1 MVRHFRPLMKAL
13 PSLLLS
19 AVLSSTVVAQTAAPA
34 TSAVSDEDTAKI
46 LAEITKVQR
55 DFAKTKKDLT
65 LSALERLK
73 TAAATDAA
81 AQEFYLAAYKVV
93 NIDRKPAAADDRA
106 GDDWQKR
113 AVDSLGEGPV
123 ATTLRMELQLLAMML
138 DAPNA
143 KSEEALVASLRA
155 YMQAV
160 AAFLPTAGASLEPEP
175 VHKPVATVAKKG
187 KRDDDP
193 RAAEKAEREL
203 LRKKGNLV
211 RHLRQKVLGSVFA
224 QAYNLGSY
232 MDAPEKWPQSPV
244 DFAAAYQQVI
254 LPWYRANKKAELPAV
269 WDEYLKAETLLEKL
283 SVSEDDFAEWGTRE
297 FKQLSWSKWLDLL
310 SNGVTA
316 AAATQELVKIVRE
329 NPSHPALKT
338 WIADLA
344 RVAEQMGGLKFDDV
358 TAPPGSTTK

>member
-1 MVRHFRPLMKAL
+1 MKAL
-13 PSLLLS
+13 PSLLLL
-19 AVLSSTVVAQTAAPA
+19 AFLCSTASAQTAAPA
-34 TSAVSDEDTAKI
+34 SPPVGDEETAKI

-65 LSALERLK
+65 ASALERIK
-73 TAAATDAA
+73 SAAATDAA
-81 AQEFYLAAYKVV
+81 AQEFFLAAYKVV
-93 NIDRKPAAADDRA
+93 NIDRKPASSKADQDERA
-106 GDDWQKR
+106 GGDWQKR

-123 ATTLRMELQLLAMML
+123 STTLRMQLQLLAMML

-143 KSEEALVASLRA
+143 KDADSLVASLRA

-175 VHKPVATVAKKG
+175 VHKPVAVVAKKN

-193 RAAEKAEREL
+193 RAEEKAEREL
-203 LRKKGNLV
+203 QRKKGSLV

-224 QAYNLGSY
+224 EAYNLGSY

-244 DFAAAYQQVI
+244 DFSAAYQQVI
-254 LPWYRANKKAELPAV
+254 LPWYRANKKTELPAV
-269 WDEYLKAETLLEKL
+269 WDEYLKSETLLQKL
-283 SVSEDDFAEWGTRE
+283 SLSDDDFVEWGTRE
-297 FKQLSWSKWLDLL
+297 FKQLSWSRWLDLL

-316 AAATQELVKIVRE
+316 TAAMQELVKIVRE

-358 TAPPGSTTK
+358 APLDGSKK